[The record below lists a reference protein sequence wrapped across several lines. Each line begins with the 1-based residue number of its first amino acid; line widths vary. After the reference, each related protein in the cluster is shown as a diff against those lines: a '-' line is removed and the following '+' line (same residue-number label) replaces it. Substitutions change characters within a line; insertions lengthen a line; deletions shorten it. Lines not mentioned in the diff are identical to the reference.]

1 MYSIVNTVGALI
13 ESFYRLIR
21 AWYLVPG
28 TGFGIIVVWTWNALV
43 DEASGRHDGGRQP
56 SALLIFSRNTSGFPC
71 PLRVTSDTITPPPS
85 ISRGDLSKLALCQV
99 YQAKVQGYASVYG
112 HIRLRPY
119 MT

>member
-56 SALLIFSRNTSGFPC
+56 SA
-71 PLRVTSDTITPPPS
+71 
-85 ISRGDLSKLALCQV
+85 
-99 YQAKVQGYASVYG
+99 
-112 HIRLRPY
+112 
-119 MT
+119 